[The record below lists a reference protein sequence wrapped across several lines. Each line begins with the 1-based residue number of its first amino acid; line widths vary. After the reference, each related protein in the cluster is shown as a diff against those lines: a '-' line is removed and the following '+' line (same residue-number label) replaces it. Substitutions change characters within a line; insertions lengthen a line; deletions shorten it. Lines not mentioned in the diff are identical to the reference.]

1 MPEAMSSDRFTVM
14 LGVSSVEGFREELLR
29 FTRWL
34 GFEFVAAIVVIDR
47 PMSEP
52 DFLAVDN
59 APDAYREMADDREA
73 ARFDPVMQHCRHHG
87 TPAIWG
93 RGTYAKRGLL
103 QTWEEQAAHGYCA
116 GICVAQHLPQGRHFV
131 VGVDRDQP
139 LPASLMEQQRM
150 AADLCLFTAYAQQS
164 ALQLFG
170 AREVVG
176 SPARLSPRELE
187 VLRWTMAGKTA
198 WEVGAILGISEQTVV
213 RHLGH
218 AAQKLGCVNKVQ
230 AVARALQLGL
240 IA

>member
-1 MPEAMSSDRFTVM
+1 MLDERFA
-14 LGVSSVEGFREELLR
+14 SVLAAKDAADFRAQVLT
-29 FTRWL
+29 FTKWL
-34 GFEFVAAIVVIDR
+34 GFDLMNAFVAADR
-47 PMSEP
+47 PDGGTTFHS
-52 DFLAVDN
+52 VDN
-59 APDAYREMADDREA
+59 APPAYQATFQDVELGWS
-73 ARFDPVMQHCRHHG
+73 DPVMQHCKQSG
-87 TPAIWG
+87 APILWG
-93 RGTYAKRGLL
+93 QSTYVEAGLPERWEHQAAFGYRVGIGVALHLPRGL
-103 QTWEEQAAHGYCA
+103 
-116 GICVAQHLPQGRHFV
+116 HFMI
-131 VGVDRDQP
+131 GVDRDQP
-139 LPASLMEQQRM
+139 LPVSVPERRRL
-150 AADLCLFTAYAQQS
+150 AAELCLFAAYAQQS

-176 SPARLSPRELE
+176 SRNRLSPRELE